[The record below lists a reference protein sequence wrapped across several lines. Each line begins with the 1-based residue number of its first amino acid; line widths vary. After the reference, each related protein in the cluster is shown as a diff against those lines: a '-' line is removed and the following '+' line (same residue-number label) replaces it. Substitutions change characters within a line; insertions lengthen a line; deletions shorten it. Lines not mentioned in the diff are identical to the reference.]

1 VNTTQHETIFY
12 LLLLAI
18 MMRINVERQHG
29 VVFKKIKKRL
39 GRGTRNSGGF
49 ACYKKHNS
57 GGFEVWFIPAFLGW
71 WR

>member
-1 VNTTQHETIFY
+1 
-12 LLLLAI
+12 LAI
-18 MMRINVERQHG
+18 MMRINVERQHHG